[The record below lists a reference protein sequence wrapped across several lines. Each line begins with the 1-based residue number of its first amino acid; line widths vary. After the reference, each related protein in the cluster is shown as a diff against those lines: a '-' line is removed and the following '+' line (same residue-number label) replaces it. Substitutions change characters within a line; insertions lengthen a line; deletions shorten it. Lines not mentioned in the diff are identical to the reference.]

1 MLLSLRT
8 TLRSLSLLIAT
19 VAFAPGCDGEEYEAL
34 GLTVEDIDAMSED
47 ELDQLAAIDELSAPL
62 PADEPSH
69 QRPDAVDALGNPIHF
84 THVDADSL
92 GEIRNPIHF
101 THADADSLG
110 EIRNP
115 IHFTH
120 AHKRP
125 GAVPTITNPIRRTHN
140 SDGVANNA
148 VGELVSEVDDGCD
161 THGDDPDYTN
171 R

>member
-62 PADEPSH
+62 PPDEPSH
-69 QRPDAVDALGNPIHF
+69 QRPDTVDALGNPVRF

-92 GEIRNPIHF
+92 AEIRNPV
-101 THADADSLG
+101 
-110 EIRNP
+110 R
-115 IHFTH
+115 FTH

-125 GAVPTITNPIRRTHN
+125 GTAPTPRPGSPLRPPPTPRPLASTARTEH
-140 SDGVANNA
+140 SPPPPPR
-148 VGELVSEVDDGCD
+148 LVVLPARSLC
-161 THGDDPDYTN
+161 TSYNTSPDF
-171 R
+171 RL

>member
-47 ELDQLAAIDELSAPL
+47 ELDQLAAIDELSSPL

-69 QRPDAVDALGNPIHF
+69 QRPDAVDALGNPVRF

-92 GEIRNPIHF
+92 AEIRNPV
-101 THADADSLG
+101 
-110 EIRNP
+110 R
-115 IHFTH
+115 FTH

-125 GAVPTITNPIRRTHN
+125 GTAPTIANPIRPTHN
-140 SDGVANNA
+140 SDGAANNA
-148 VGELVSEVDDGCD
+148 VGDLVSEVDEGCD

>member
-8 TLRSLSLLIAT
+8 TLRSLSLLIAA
-19 VAFAPGCDGEEYEAL
+19 VAFVPGCDGEEYEAL

-47 ELDQLAAIDELSAPL
+47 ELDQLAAIDDLSAPL
-62 PADEPSH
+62 PPGEPDPASNPDDLREPALPSH
-69 QRPDAVDALGNPIHF
+69 QRPGTVDELRNAIHF
-84 THVDADSL
+84 THVDADAL
-92 GEIRNPIHF
+92 AE
-101 THADADSLG
+101 L
-110 EIRNP
+110 RNP

-125 GAVPTITNPIRRTHN
+125 STVPTIANPIHRTHN
-140 SDGVANNA
+140 RDGVANNA
-148 VGELVSEVDDGCD
+148 VGDLVSEVDDGCD